1 MKPRIFC
8 LGDSFVDWDI
18 PKFHWTYYL
27 THHYEVIKLGKRGA
41 DNNSIIFQ
49 LGLLDEYRDGDRILV
64 YFTDAGRLPRRYYGE
79 RSNLFTDK
87 SVNDPIFYKDSKFA
101 MKLDHLTIDEGD
113 AWINGGRENEI
124 KFIKNLQKWLG
135 DYRPL
140 YITWSELFHQPTSDF
155 VTLINVT
162 SNADEKNGEV
172 LDFHPGPLGCYGIYK
187 KLHSLLQISEPIVG
201 FEEEKKTKVML

>member
-79 RSNLFTDK
+79 RKDDFKDK
-87 SVNDPIFYKDSKFA
+87 PYRHHSFFKDSKFA
-101 MKLDHLTIDEGD
+101 LKLDYLNVIEGD
-113 AWINGGRENEI
+113 NWVNGVRENEI

-140 YITWSELFHQPTSDF
+140 YITWSELFHQSTSDF

-162 SNADEKNGEV
+162 SNADEKNGEA
-172 LDFHPGPLGCYGIYK
+172 LDFHPGPLGCYEIYK
-187 KLHSLLQISEPIVG
+187 KLHSLLEISDSIVD
-201 FEEEKKTKVML
+201 FEEEIKTKMIL